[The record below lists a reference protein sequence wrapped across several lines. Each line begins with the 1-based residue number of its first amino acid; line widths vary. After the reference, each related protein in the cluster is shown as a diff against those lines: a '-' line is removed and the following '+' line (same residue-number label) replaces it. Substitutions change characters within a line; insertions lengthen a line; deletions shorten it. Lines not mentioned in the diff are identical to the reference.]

1 MNAKVSINFG
11 QNAFKFM
18 DSIKHKYHKQE
29 HTQKMIPYKR
39 LAEKKYLD
47 KFGVYLIKEEQIED
61 Y

>member
-1 MNAKVSINFG
+1 
-11 QNAFKFM
+11 
-18 DSIKHKYHKQE
+18 
-29 HTQKMIPYKR
+29 MIAYKK